1 MKKSSSRLFGY
12 LFFSIFLIL
21 GLWPFYFGKDLNPWL
36 IGISLIFLL
45 LTLTKSKIL
54 DFLNNYWIKLG
65 NLLGKIISPIVLF
78 IIFFGFI
85 TPLTILSKAFN
96 KDLLNLKFNKSKTY
110 WIKRDKKL
118 ESMNKQF

>member
-96 KDLLNLKFNKSKTY
+96 KDLLNLKFNKSTTY